1 MNGTS
6 EVVAKKYPKAMYFCG
21 SVFSFTNFSYYGMKL
36 VLRQVEIILLQALLE
51 VAHGGQAEGIRV
63 EVERGGAELLERG
76 VARAAGHIA
85 NLPAALFEQ
94 PPGVALGGGL

>member
-36 VLRQVEIILLQALLE
+36 VLLLF
-51 VAHGGQAEGIRV
+51 
-63 EVERGGAELLERG
+63 
-76 VARAAGHIA
+76 IA
-85 NLPAALFEQ
+85 NLRQKEVWGLVMGRL
-94 PPGVALGGGL
+94 PPFWRPLWRFLICHQLSGDGSVTAFWVLNCA

>member
-36 VLRQVEIILLQALLE
+36 VLLLFI
-51 VAHGGQAEGIRV
+51 AESTTK
-63 EVERGGAELLERG
+63 
-76 VARAAGHIA
+76 
-85 NLPAALFEQ
+85 
-94 PPGVALGGGL
+94 GGLGLSNGEATSLLASFMAFHIWMEIFSGVYVTQQTRNSAYDCSLCYWEWAV

>member
-36 VLRQVEIILLQALLE
+36 VLLLFI
-51 VAHGGQAEGIRV
+51 AESTTK
-63 EVERGGAELLERG
+63 
-76 VARAAGHIA
+76 
-85 NLPAALFEQ
+85 
-94 PPGVALGGGL
+94 GGLGHY